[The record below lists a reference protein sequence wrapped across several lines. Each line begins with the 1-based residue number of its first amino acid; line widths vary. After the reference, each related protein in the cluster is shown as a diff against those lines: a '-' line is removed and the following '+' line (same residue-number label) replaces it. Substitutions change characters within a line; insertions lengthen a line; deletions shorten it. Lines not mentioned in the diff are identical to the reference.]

1 MKKFSAPVRKEGRN
15 RNNVSRAFSSRRGT
29 GAREIV
35 TRERRKRTYLFRSGG
50 SVLLLHH
57 LTLVER
63 KLRTLQDVAI
73 RTTALTRARRDDR
86 QETTRREL
94 LVDRLG
100 DFVLV
105 VAVTKLHRHRLGS
118 LCFDV
123 FALNFLAILNLD
135 ANLLAVVL
143 SVPRA
148 ERRRV
153 DDDDGTLHERVRTH
167 KLVVGRIVDDVQNTS
182 LASAVLRAPRKVTGV
197 QAQRAVLDVAPTASH
212 LSHSNVGR
220 ELRVRR
226 LTAELVFSLLSP
238 RLLLATG
245 GPALVQAVS
254 RDTYASRSRA
264 MSRRGQSSR

>member
-1 MKKFSAPVRKEGRN
+1 MR
-15 RNNVSRAFSSRRGT
+15 
-29 GAREIV
+29 
-35 TRERRKRTYLFRSGG
+35 LFRSGG
-50 SVLLLHH
+50 SVFLLHH

-94 LVDRLG
+94 LVNRLG
-100 DFVLV
+100 DLVLV

-118 LCFDV
+118 LRFDV

-143 SVPRA
+143 RVPRA
-148 ERRRV
+148 EWRRV
-153 DDDDGTLHERVRTH
+153 DDDGALHERVRTH
-167 KLVVGRIVDDVQNTS
+167 KLVVGRVIDDVQDTS
-182 LASAVLRAPRKVTGV
+182 LTSAVLRAPRKVTGV
-197 QAQRAVLDVAPTASH
+197 QAQGAVLDVAPAASH
-212 LSHSNVGR
+212 LTHGHVGR

-238 RLLLATG
+238 RLLLTTG

-254 RDTYASRSRA
+254 RDTCASRSRT
-264 MSRRGQSSR
+264 MSRLGQSSRSSNDIARARVSLARRDEKTR